1 MSSHPW
7 YQSTTDAAT
16 IPPAVAQRALDW
28 LMALQDEPV
37 APATTAAWHR
47 WLAEHPDHERAWRRV
62 ESVMGQLQ
70 PLACT
75 THAAIAQATLAP
87 ASRGRRRALSTLAL
101 LAFAGG
107 GGWLLQRELPWLTWQ
122 ATHRTQVG
130 ERRNVMLADG
140 TELILNTDSAVDVLY
155 DDTLRR
161 VRLLA
166 GEILVTTSADAHPAP
181 RPFLIETPQG
191 IARALGTR
199 YTVRLWD
206 EATEVCVFDGKVQL
220 EPRSARARHHIVS
233 AGHRACYT
241 SQSITHDEPADELSV
256 AWTEGFLV
264 ARDMRLDRFLDE
276 LRRHTRETLRCDPSA
291 AALRVSGSFP
301 LGDVRKVLEVLSITL
316 DLRLVI
322 QTRYWGER
330 IILVEPRAKPRA
342 QA

>member
-140 TELILNTDSAVDVLY
+140 TALVLNTDSAIDVLY
-155 DDTLRR
+155 DAQQRR

-166 GEILVTTSADAHPAP
+166 GEVLITTAP
-181 RPFLIETPQG
+181 DTQPVARPFLVETQQG

-206 EATEVCVFDGKVQL
+206 SATEVNVYAGQVQL
-220 EPRSARARHHIVS
+220 EPRRASARRHVVA

-241 SQSITHDEPADELSV
+241 TEAITHDEPADELAA
-256 AWTEGFLV
+256 AWIDGFLV

-276 LRRHTRETLRCDPSA
+276 LRRHTRETLRCDPA
-291 AALRVSGSFP
+291 IANLRVSGSFP
-301 LGDVRKVLEVLSITL
+301 LDDIRKVLEVLSITL

-322 QTRYWGER
+322 QTRHWGER
-330 IILVEPRAKPRA
+330 VILVESRAKSRP